1 MASSTRF
8 VPDHTQER
16 QWDLRVNVP
25 TDSDLERLTTA
36 VQSEVDAGKF
46 RYALIGGTEVGDK
59 QYQDDYQ
66 IRHVHVAL
74 IYNNRVTKASILKN
88 LNIKRGLGYYLVPR
102 NKALPYQGW
111 KAHHT
116 KVVTKDSP
124 TLKILEYGTLPADT
138 ESAPIVKRSEGE
150 KKRKLDDIIVEMK
163 GMIEMGRDDEAF
175 KAFPR
180 NFLTY
185 GEKIKAMLVQKRNF
199 FKTNGDPH
207 IWLYGSPGDGKSA
220 LLSYIYPDN
229 YNKNLDNKFFDLYN
243 PGHHT
248 HMLLQDVDHQ
258 VIERLGVQFLK
269 TICDESGFPVDQK
282 YKSPQLARTTALVT
296 SNFTLDAVIPDDM
309 KGRTENLKALSRR
322 FWVVNVRDLMRALDI
337 KLLDKYEIQ
346 QLKREGN
353 QDPSKLFLSWDYL
366 RNIPT
371 GDPLPPP
378 IKLQAKIKDLFYGP
392 QVASV

>member
-1 MASSTRF
+1 MASGRS
-8 VPDHTQER
+8 VPFHTQDR

-36 VQSEVDAGKF
+36 VQSEIDAGKF

-59 QYQDDYQ
+59 QYQDDYE

-74 IYNNRVTKASILKN
+74 IFNNRVTKASILKN
-88 LNIKRGLGYYLVPR
+88 LNIKQGLGYYLVPR
-102 NKALPYQGW
+102 NRNLPYKGW
-111 KAHHT
+111 RDHHIKAA
-116 KVVTKDSP
+116 TKDTP
-124 TLKILEYGTLPADT
+124 TLVVLEYGTLPLDT
-138 ESAPIVKRSEGE
+138 EAATIVRRSEQE
-150 KKRKLDDIIVEMK
+150 KKRTLDEVIVEMK
-163 GMIEMGRDDEAF
+163 TLIEDGKDDEAF
-175 KAFPR
+175 TKFPR
-180 NFLTY
+180 SFLTY
-185 GEKIKAMLVQKRNF
+185 GEKIKAMLVQKRDF
-199 FKTNGDPH
+199 FKVNGDPH

-220 LLSYIYPDN
+220 FLSYVYPEN
-229 YNKNLDNKFFDLYN
+229 YNKNLDNKFFDLYK

-258 VIERLGVQFLK
+258 VVERLGVQFLK

-296 SNFTLDAVIPDDM
+296 SNFTLDEVIPEDM
-309 KGRTENLKALSRR
+309 KGRTENLRALSRR
-322 FWVVNVRDLMRALDI
+322 FWVINIRDLLRALNI

-353 QDPSKLFLSWDYL
+353 QDPSKLFMSWDYL

-371 GDPLPPP
+371 GDALPTPVV
-378 IKLQAKIKDLFYGP
+378 LQSKIRELYYGP